1 MIQIREKVELNIW
14 WQLKSGNASFLFDN
28 WTKLGALYYI
38 EGDNIV
44 EEEIEVKEFMSYGGW
59 DRQKLSMVLNDEELV
74 NYIYQDIM
82 PPKIEGVVDKA
93 WWMGHTKGCFTIK
106 SA

>member
-1 MIQIREKVELNIW
+1 MTIKIRNV
-14 WQLKSGNASFLFDN
+14 SFLFDK

-38 EGDNIV
+38 ERDNV
-44 EEEIEVKEFMSYGGW
+44 AEEEIEVKEFMSYGGW
-59 DRQKLSMVLNDEELV
+59 DMQKLSIVLNYEELV

-82 PPKIEGVVDKA
+82 PPKTEEVVDKA